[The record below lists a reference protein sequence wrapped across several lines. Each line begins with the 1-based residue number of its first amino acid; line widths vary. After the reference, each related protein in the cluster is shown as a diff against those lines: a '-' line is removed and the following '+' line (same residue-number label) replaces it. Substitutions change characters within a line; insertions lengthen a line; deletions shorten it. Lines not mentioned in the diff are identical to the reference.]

1 MSVFK
6 FTDAVRVGWKVAKR
20 PSCSYTSCQLP
31 ATARS
36 WLRRLACG
44 KLDRMV
50 TDCLARG
57 PAVEQSLMMSTRRVV
72 HQPRSIVYRRSVV
85 QASGSPMVD
94 GMGGKGQACRGHG
107 WC

>member
-1 MSVFK
+1 MEGSQATK
-6 FTDAVRVGWKVAKR
+6 LQLH
-20 PSCSYTSCQLP
+20 QLP
-31 ATARS
+31 TASYRT
-36 WLRRLACG
+36 LVVRRLACG
-44 KLDRMV
+44 QLDRMV

-57 PAVEQSLMMSTRRVV
+57 PAVEQFLMMNTRRVGL
-72 HQPRSIVYRRSVV
+72 QPRSIVYRRSVV